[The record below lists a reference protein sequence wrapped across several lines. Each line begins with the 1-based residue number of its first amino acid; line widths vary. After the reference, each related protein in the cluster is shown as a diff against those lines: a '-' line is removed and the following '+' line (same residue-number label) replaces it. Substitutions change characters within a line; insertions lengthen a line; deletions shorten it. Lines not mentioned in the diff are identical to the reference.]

1 MKAGVQDP
9 SVAVAEE
16 IPSFIPTSSPPS
28 APPTP
33 PPPPAVEVAPQLPS
47 ESLDVPPFDE
57 VVFEEVFE
65 VVGTVSTSNNPA
77 LNMAPMSI
85 PNT

>member
-16 IPSFIPTSSPPS
+16 IPSFIPTSSLTPSPPPS
-28 APPTP
+28 APP
-33 PPPPAVEVAPQLPS
+33 AVAPQLPS
-47 ESLDVPPFDE
+47 DSLDVPPFDE
-57 VVFEEVFE
+57 AVLEEVFE
-65 VVGTVSTSNNPA
+65 VVGTVSTSSNPA
-77 LNMAPMSI
+77 LNMAPISM